1 MSRKQAPPKPEELI
15 AKLDEKFETF
25 REEVCGVIAEKSGEI
40 EQINAKDLE
49 IKQTIE
55 DNRKKGNENLESAR
69 TKLENLLDEK
79 LEVFKRSQYLS
90 LLIISS

>member
-25 REEVCGVIAEKSGEI
+25 REEITSVIAEKSSEI
-40 EQINAKDLE
+40 EQINAKDIE

-55 DNRKKGNENLESAR
+55 DNRNKGVESLESAK

-79 LEVFKRSQYLS
+79 LEVFRRF
-90 LLIISS
+90 

>member
-15 AKLDEKFETF
+15 AKLDEKFENF
-25 REEVCGVIAEKSGEI
+25 REEITGVIAEKSAEI

-55 DNRKKGNENLESAR
+55 DNRNQGNENLQSAR
-69 TKLENLLDEK
+69 IKLENLLDDK

-90 LLIISS
+90 LFSILS

>member
-25 REEVCGVIAEKSGEI
+25 REEITSVIAEKSSEI
-40 EQINAKDLE
+40 EQINAKDIE

-55 DNRKKGNENLESAR
+55 DNRNKGVESLESAR

-79 LEVFKRSQYLS
+79 LEVFRRF
-90 LLIISS
+90 

>member
-25 REEVCGVIAEKSGEI
+25 KEEITGVIAEKSSEI
-40 EQINAKDLE
+40 DQINAKDLE

-55 DNRKKGNENLESAR
+55 DNRQKGNETLESAR

-90 LLIISS
+90 LLIILS

>member
-25 REEVCGVIAEKSGEI
+25 REEITSVIAEKSSEI
-40 EQINAKDLE
+40 EQINAKDIE

-55 DNRKKGNENLESAR
+55 DNRSKGVESLESAR
-69 TKLENLLDEK
+69 AKLENLLDEK
-79 LEVFKRSQYLS
+79 LEVFRRF
-90 LLIISS
+90 

>member
-25 REEVCGVIAEKSGEI
+25 REEITGVIAEKSSEI

-55 DNRKKGNENLESAR
+55 DNRNTGNENLVSAR

-79 LEVFKRSQYLS
+79 LEVFKRF
-90 LLIISS
+90 

>member
-1 MSRKQAPPKPEELI
+1 MTDTIPEKTMSRKQAPPKPEELI

-25 REEVCGVIAEKSGEI
+25 REEITSVIAEKSSEI
-40 EQINAKDLE
+40 EQINAKDIE

-55 DNRKKGNENLESAR
+55 DNRNKGVESLESAR

-79 LEVFKRSQYLS
+79 LEVFRRF
-90 LLIISS
+90 

>member
-25 REEVCGVIAEKSGEI
+25 REEITSVIAEKSSEI
-40 EQINAKDLE
+40 EQINAKDIE

-55 DNRKKGNENLESAR
+55 DNRNKGVESLESAR

-79 LEVFKRSQYLS
+79 LEEFRRF
-90 LLIISS
+90 

>member
-25 REEVCGVIAEKSGEI
+25 REEVSGVIAEKSSEI

-55 DNRKKGNENLESAR
+55 DNQKKGNENLESAR

-90 LLIISS
+90 LLIILS

>member
-25 REEVCGVIAEKSGEI
+25 REEVSGVIAEKSSEI

-55 DNRKKGNENLESAR
+55 DNQKKGNENLESAR

-79 LEVFKRSQYLS
+79 LEVFKRSQYLY
-90 LLIISS
+90 LLIILS

>member
-25 REEVCGVIAEKSGEI
+25 REEITCVIAEKSSEI
-40 EQINAKDLE
+40 EQINAKDIE

-55 DNRKKGNENLESAR
+55 DNRNKGVESLESAR
-69 TKLENLLDEK
+69 AKLENLLDEK
-79 LEVFKRSQYLS
+79 LEVFRRF
-90 LLIISS
+90 

>member
-25 REEVCGVIAEKSGEI
+25 REEITGVIAEKSGEI
-40 EQINAKDLE
+40 EQINAKDIE

-55 DNRKKGNENLESAR
+55 DNRNKGVESLESAR
-69 TKLENLLDEK
+69 AKLENLLDEK
-79 LEVFKRSQYLS
+79 LEVFRRF
-90 LLIISS
+90 

>member
-25 REEVCGVIAEKSGEI
+25 REEITSVIAEKSSEI
-40 EQINAKDLE
+40 EQINAKDIE

-55 DNRKKGNENLESAR
+55 DNRNKGVESLESAR

-79 LEVFKRSQYLS
+79 LEVFRRFRF
-90 LLIISS
+90 LISP

>member
-25 REEVCGVIAEKSGEI
+25 REEINGIIAEKSSEI
-40 EQINAKDLE
+40 DQINAKDLE

-55 DNRKKGNENLESAR
+55 DNRKQGNENLESAR
-69 TKLENLLDEK
+69 TKLENLLDDK
-79 LEVFKRSQYLS
+79 LEVFKRS
-90 LLIISS
+90 

>member
-25 REEVCGVIAEKSGEI
+25 REEVSGVIAEKSSEI

-79 LEVFKRSQYLS
+79 LEVFKRSQY
-90 LLIISS
+90 

>member
-15 AKLDEKFETF
+15 AKLDEKFESF
-25 REEVCGVIAEKSGEI
+25 REEITGVIGEKSTEI

-55 DNRKKGNENLESAR
+55 DNRTKGNENLESAR
-69 TKLENLLDEK
+69 TKLENSLDEK
-79 LEVFKRSQYLS
+79 LEVFKRS
-90 LLIISS
+90 

>member
-25 REEVCGVIAEKSGEI
+25 REEVSGVIAEKSGEI

-55 DNRKKGNENLESAR
+55 DNRKKGNENYRCE
-69 TKLENLLDEK
+69 LLFM
-79 LEVFKRSQYLS
+79 LFQPSGLQHCLS
-90 LLIISS
+90 

>member
-25 REEVCGVIAEKSGEI
+25 REEITGVIAEKSAQI

-55 DNRKKGNENLESAR
+55 DNRNQGNENLQSAR
-69 TKLENLLDEK
+69 IKLENLLDDK

-90 LLIISS
+90 LFSILS

>member
-25 REEVCGVIAEKSGEI
+25 REEITSVIAEKSSEI
-40 EQINAKDLE
+40 EQINAKDIE

-55 DNRKKGNENLESAR
+55 DNRNKGVESLESAR
-69 TKLENLLDEK
+69 AKLENLLDEK
-79 LEVFKRSQYLS
+79 LEVFRRF
-90 LLIISS
+90 

>member
-25 REEVCGVIAEKSGEI
+25 REEITGVIAEKSGEI

-90 LLIISS
+90 LLIILS

>member
-15 AKLDEKFETF
+15 AKLDEKFESF
-25 REEVCGVIAEKSGEI
+25 REEITGAIAEKSSEI

-55 DNRKKGNENLESAR
+55 DNRQKGNENLESAR
-69 TKLENLLDEK
+69 SKLENLLDEK
-79 LEVFKRSQYLS
+79 LEIFKRS
-90 LLIISS
+90 

>member
-25 REEVCGVIAEKSGEI
+25 REEVSGIIAEKSSEI

-90 LLIISS
+90 LHVILS

>member
-25 REEVCGVIAEKSGEI
+25 REEITSVIAEKSSEI
-40 EQINAKDLE
+40 EQINAKDLD
-49 IKQTIE
+49 ITQTIE
-55 DNRKKGNENLESAR
+55 DNRNQGNENLQSAR
-69 TKLENLLDEK
+69 IKLENLLDDK

-90 LLIISS
+90 LLSILS

>member
-15 AKLDEKFETF
+15 AKLDEKFESF
-25 REEVCGVIAEKSGEI
+25 REEITGVIAEKSSEI
-40 EQINAKDLE
+40 DQINAKDLE

-55 DNRKKGNENLESAR
+55 DNRNKGNENLESAR

-79 LEVFKRSQYLS
+79 LEVFKRS
-90 LLIISS
+90 

>member
-25 REEVCGVIAEKSGEI
+25 REEITGVIAEKSGEI

-49 IKQTIE
+49 ITQTIE
-55 DNRKKGNENLESAR
+55 DNRNQGNENLQSAR
-69 TKLENLLDEK
+69 IKLENLLDDK
-79 LEVFKRSQYLS
+79 LEVFKRSQYISLFSILS
-90 LLIISS
+90 